1 MDIKKEMIRNVPD
14 LFSFFAQ
21 YLLKKTFHCLHG
33 CQDDCLK
40 CALYHCITVTDV
52 SLNVYLEENKKNLS
66 IYLLLTHLC
75 DKNIADI
82 VVF

>member
-1 MDIKKEMIRNVPD
+1 MCLIF
-14 LFSFFAQ
+14 FSFFAQ

-52 SLNVYLEENKKNLS
+52 SLNVYLEENKK
-66 IYLLLTHLC
+66 IFQFIFYLFIC
-75 DKNIADI
+75 AKKNIADI